1 MSLERSRPGAA
12 ATESGRSVLR
22 RLLREPAIVVAPGV
36 ADGLGARLVQQ
47 AGFPAVYASG
57 GAINRSRGVPDV
69 GATSITELCDR
80 VNEITEACDLPLIVD
95 ADSGFGGIVNLRR
108 TVRLLEKAGVAAL
121 HIQDSEVPR
130 RTAEPGKNCLAARD
144 MALRVAA
151 ACDVRQDP
159 ELVVIA
165 RTDVMDDLG
174 LDEAIARAKLY
185 ARAGADVVY
194 VEHLRTRDDMARAA
208 EAIRHPLL
216 VSLNKGLGELPAPAE
231 LAAMGY
237 RILTHPADLQL
248 SAIHAM
254 RAVLRHLS
262 AAGTTQDYPDM
273 IGFAE
278 RDEIVGLAG
287 VQASERSY
295 LHALSQVSR

>member
-1 MSLERSRPGAA
+1 MNSAPVRPA

-22 RLLREPAIVVAPGV
+22 RLLRQPGIVVAPGV
-36 ADGLGARLVQQ
+36 ADGLSALLVQQ

-69 GATSITELCDR
+69 GATSLTELCDR

-130 RTAEPGKNCLAARD
+130 RAAEPAKNYFAPRN
-144 MALRVAA
+144 MELRVAG
-151 ACDVRQDP
+151 ACDARQDP

-174 LDEAIARAKLY
+174 LNEAIARAKLY
-185 ARAGADVVY
+185 AQAGADVVY

-216 VSLNKGLGELPAPAE
+216 VSLNKGLGELPAAAD

-287 VQASERSY
+287 VQASERDY
-295 LHALSQVSR
+295 LHASSQVPR